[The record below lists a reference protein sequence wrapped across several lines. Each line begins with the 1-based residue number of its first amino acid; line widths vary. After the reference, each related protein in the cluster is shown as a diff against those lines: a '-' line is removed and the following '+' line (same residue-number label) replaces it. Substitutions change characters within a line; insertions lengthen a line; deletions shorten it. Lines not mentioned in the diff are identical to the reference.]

1 MATGLTIFIR
11 IFVTIQT
18 LYGMINCV
26 IIDDEKLARDSLE
39 LMFSRYFQEKINVVA
54 KAESLKEGVFAIYKH
69 NPELVFLDIEMP
81 VENGFK
87 IFDYFQQVNF
97 SVIFTTAYKE
107 YAIKAIKVA
116 ALDYILKPIG
126 LEDLKGAI
134 ALYEKRLS
142 SGIPVES
149 IEKLINILNPV
160 LGTITK
166 VALPT
171 FQDFQVEKVNAI
183 MYCRAD
189 QNYTKVY
196 TINGG
201 ELLIS
206 KPLNAIES
214 MLPRNLF
221 YRIHKS
227 HLINLNYIKSYSRT
241 EGFHVVLED
250 GTKLD
255 VASRRNDD
263 FIRALTQK

>member
-1 MATGLTIFIR
+1 
-11 IFVTIQT
+11 
-18 LYGMINCV
+18 MINCV
-26 IIDDEKLARDSLE
+26 IIDDEKLARNVLE
-39 LMFSRYFQEKINVVA
+39 LMFSRYFPDKINVLA

-69 NPELVFLDIEMP
+69 NPDLVFLDIEMP

-97 SVIFTTAYKE
+97 SVVFTTAYKE

-116 ALDYILKPIG
+116 ALDYILKPIS
-126 LEDLKGAI
+126 LEDLKEVI
-134 ALYEKRLS
+134 SLYEKRQF

-149 IEKLINILNPV
+149 IEKLINVLNPV
-160 LGTITK
+160 SNTIAK

-171 FQDFQVEKVNAI
+171 FQGFQIEKVNAI
-183 MYCRAD
+183 VYCEAD
-189 QNYTKVY
+189 QNYTKVH
-196 TINGG
+196 TIDGG
-201 ELLIS
+201 VLLIS

-214 MLPRNLF
+214 LLPANLF

-227 HLINLNYIKSYSRT
+227 HLVNLNYIRSYSRS

-255 VASRRNDD
+255 VATRRNDE
-263 FIRALTQK
+263 FIKALTQK